1 MRDDVEG
8 TWPENKDEDSRWKMA
23 KRRARRSQ
31 KAKWRTSRMTTMAK
45 NLEDEIEAS
54 PYLVVSVLR
63 PALSGVGQVEVDVA
77 AVAVEDELLGRGGG
91 AGMAGFLQQR
101 LVLRGTKG

>member
-54 PYLVVSVLR
+54 PYLMVSVLR
-63 PALSGVGQVEVDVA
+63 PALSGVGQVQVDVA
-77 AVAVEDELLGRGGG
+77 AVADKNGFLARGEG

>member
-31 KAKWRTSRMTTMAK
+31 KAKWRTIRMTT
-45 NLEDEIEAS
+45 
-54 PYLVVSVLR
+54 
-63 PALSGVGQVEVDVA
+63 VEP
-77 AVAVEDELLGRGGG
+77 RG
-91 AGMAGFLQQR
+91 
-101 LVLRGTKG
+101 

>member
-1 MRDDVEG
+1 MRDDVE
-8 TWPENKDEDSRWKMA
+8 DEDSWWKMA
-23 KRRARRSQ
+23 KKRARSSQ
-31 KAKWRTSRMTTMAK
+31 KAKWRMSRMTMTEK
-45 NLEDEIEAS
+45 NLEDEVEAS

-77 AVAVEDELLGRGGG
+77 AVADEDRLLGRGGG

-101 LVLRGTKG
+101 LV